1 MNRRKYIMI
10 NINHVS
16 LVLKGK
22 NILNDI
28 SLTIPQGSLHCLIGP
43 SGAGKTSL
51 LKCIASLHQHY
62 TGSIEYQG
70 KSINTMLPTERAH
83 TIGFVFQHFNLFP
96 HMTVLENCVHPMIHV
111 LKISQELAQK
121 KALEILTSVGMESYK
136 DSYPQR
142 LSGGQQ
148 QRVAI
153 ARALCL
159 EPKILLFDE
168 PTSALDPE
176 SSRNLV
182 TLLKTL
188 KNHGI
193 TIIISSHDM
202 AFVKAIHENIHF
214 ISDGKL
220 VESYVP
226 SEQKSPIPG
235 KIKSFLD
242 QEVNYE

>member
-1 MNRRKYIMI
+1 MI

-16 LVLKGK
+16 LTLKGK
-22 NILNDI
+22 QILNDI
-28 SLTIPQGSLHCLIGP
+28 SLTIPQGSLHCLIGQ

-51 LKCIASLHQHY
+51 LKCIASLQQQY

-70 KSINTMLPTERAH
+70 RLINAMLPTERAH

-96 HMTVLENCVHPMIHV
+96 HMTVLENCVHPMVHV
-111 LKISQELAQK
+111 LNVSQEIAQK
-121 KALEILTSVGMESYK
+121 KAVEILAQVGMEQYK
-136 DSYPQR
+136 DSYPQQ

-176 SSRNLV
+176 SSRTLV

-188 KNHGI
+188 KDQGI
-193 TIIISSHDM
+193 TSIISSHDM
-202 AFVKAIHENIHF
+202 AFVKAIHGNIHF
-214 ISDGKL
+214 ISEGKL
-220 VESYVP
+220 IESYDQQ
-226 SEQKSPIPG
+226 SFIPD

-242 QEVNYE
+242 HATTQPGNIV

>member
-1 MNRRKYIMI
+1 MI

-22 NILNDI
+22 SILNDI

-51 LKCIASLHQHY
+51 LKCISSLYHNY

-70 KSINTMLPTERAH
+70 KSIKAMLPTERAH

-96 HMTVLENCVHPMIHV
+96 HMTVLENCVHPMMHV
-111 LKISQELAQK
+111 LNLSEEIAQK
-121 KALEILTSVGMESYK
+121 KALEILASVGMAAYK

-188 KNHGI
+188 KNNGI

-202 AFVKAIHENIHF
+202 TFVQAIHENIHF
-214 ISDGKL
+214 INDGRL

-226 SEQKSPIPG
+226 SDQTSPITG

-242 QEVNYE
+242 HANTQ